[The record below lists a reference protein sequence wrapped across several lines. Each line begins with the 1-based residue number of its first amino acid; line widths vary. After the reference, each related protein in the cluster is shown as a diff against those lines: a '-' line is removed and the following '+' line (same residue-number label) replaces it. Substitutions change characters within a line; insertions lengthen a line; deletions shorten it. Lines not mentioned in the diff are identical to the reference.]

1 MPFYFQHPFIKTDTT
16 VYQLPENY
24 TVENLPKARDNKFEY
39 GSFKSNYSYDEKTNT
54 VTSIAVLTLSQNLI
68 PSDKFTMT
76 RKFFGNVI
84 DEYTEKIVIKKK

>member
-1 MPFYFQHPFIKTDTT
+1 MPFYFPSPFIKTDTT

-24 TVENLPKARDNKFEY
+24 MIENLPKSRDSKFEY
-39 GSFKSNYSYDEKTNT
+39 GSFKSNYSYDEKSNS
-54 VTSIAVLTLSQNLI
+54 VTTIAQLTLNQNLI
-68 PSDKFTMT
+68 PADKFIAM